1 MSGTDTRSGGVR
13 GDGSSRAD
21 ASSRAGGSSL
31 VLVLAGAF
39 CVIPWSRVW
48 PPLDRFQI
56 EIGLGLGI
64 ALALAGLVHAGP
76 AAKKVS
82 RYLIQA
88 CVVLLGFRMDLHQ
101 VVRAGAEG
109 LVFAAATIVGTFAL
123 GALLGRVLR
132 TPGRIS
138 TLLSSGTAICGGS
151 AIAAVSSVI
160 GATSAELS
168 VSTAIVFILNGAA
181 LYLFPFL
188 GELMH
193 FTPHQFGTWAGVAIH
208 DVSSVVGAAQSF
220 GHDRAEAAAAVDVA
234 TVVKLS
240 RVLWI
245 VPICVVAAEWVSR
258 QRAKA
263 SHGQSA
269 TSSDGGL
276 GETGAPREAQGAASL
291 AARLRAMVPWFIA
304 FFVLAA
310 AAKTACPE
318 PLARAG
324 PVLFTAAKS
333 GMALALFLIGAG
345 LSRKALASVGWR
357 PLVQGVL
364 MWVAIGTAAAVV
376 VAKTGA

>member
-1 MSGTDTRSGGVR
+1 MSGAETKLAPSVLL
-13 GDGSSRAD
+13 
-21 ASSRAGGSSL
+21 L
-31 VLVLAGAF
+31 VGGAF
-39 CVIPWSRVW
+39 CIVPWSRVW

-64 ALALAGLVHAGP
+64 VLALAGLVHAGP
-76 AAKKVS
+76 GAKKLS
-82 RYLIQA
+82 KYLIQV
-88 CVVLLGFRMDLHQ
+88 CVVLLGFRMDLNQ

-109 LVFAAATIVGTFAL
+109 LVFAAATIVGTFVL

-181 LYLFPFL
+181 LYLFPWL
-188 GELMH
+188 GEMMH
-193 FTPHQFGTWAGVAIH
+193 FTPQQFGTWAGVAIH
-208 DVSSVVGAAQSF
+208 DVSSVVGAAQSY
-220 GHDRAEAAAAVDVA
+220 GHGEAAARAVETA

-240 RVLWI
+240 RVLWLI
-245 VPICVVAAEWVSR
+245 PICMVASWWVR
-258 QRAKA
+258 K
-263 SHGQSA
+263 HSA
-269 TSSDGGL
+269 T
-276 GETGAPREAQGAASL
+276 APQGYIATSEGKPALAS
-291 AARLRAMVPWFIA
+291 RLRGLVPWFIG

-310 AAKTACPE
+310 AAKTAWPRE
-318 PLARAG
+318 LDNAG
-324 PVLFTAAKS
+324 PVLFMAAKS

-364 MWVAIGTAAAVV
+364 MWIAISVAAGIV
-376 VAKTGA
+376 VARTVA